1 MIPFAYYKLIE
12 MIQMVWDVLPVWRQF
27 CVILAAIIF
36 AAVAVLNYYWY
47 YWIVVRALQVMG
59 LCGFSLS

>member
-47 YWIVVRALQVMG
+47 YWIVVRAL
-59 LCGFSLS
+59 